1 MSTKVTK
8 IGITKDKISSRGG
21 ITLFLKYVEHAQVY
35 GLIGHC
41 INGLIKKI
49 SRGLQLNEFIIQIMA
64 FIIDGT
70 NMSMKRFDELKKD
83 TGYITSLELKESQM
97 ASSHAMKRFFKKLS
111 IINDLIF
118 NKILHELFVW
128 RLKIS
133 NQEIIIL
140 GIDTMVLDNDDAP
153 KREGCEV
160 TYKKKKGFQPLHIC
174 WGKYLI
180 DVVFRKGSAHSN
192 HGTDFTDRVAA
203 VVNLIRK
210 RYNSDVAIILCADSG
225 FFDQKA
231 MAYFEKELKIHY
243 IITGKMYQ
251 DVKDDLSKSDEQS
264 YKEIRKN
271 KAVWKYIE
279 IGHKLKSWD
288 KYRRCIVT
296 KLFTDEKGQF
306 LLDFSRPDT
315 ILYTNIGI
323 CPDADQRLTSCG
335 GEQYFNADTII
346 ETAHQ
351 RGADELIH
359 RSIKEL
365 AVKEQLPFEKFGMN
379 RAYYFFLVFTHFL
392 QEAYKNDVCKDVL
405 PVSSYPN
412 TFRRVMIDFAAKFTI
427 KSRNL
432 ILNVSKGI
440 YDQINLSKIWN
451 LCHTPIKIQ
460 WE

>member
-1 MSTKVTK
+1 
-8 IGITKDKISSRGG
+8 
-21 ITLFLKYVEHAQVY
+21 
-35 GLIGHC
+35 
-41 INGLIKKI
+41 
-49 SRGLQLNEFIIQIMA
+49 
-64 FIIDGT
+64 
-70 NMSMKRFDELKKD
+70 
-83 TGYITSLELKESQM
+83 
-97 ASSHAMKRFFKKLS
+97 
-111 IINDLIF
+111 
-118 NKILHELFVW
+118 
-128 RLKIS
+128 
-133 NQEIIIL
+133 
-140 GIDTMVLDNDDAP
+140 
-153 KREGCEV
+153 
-160 TYKKKKGFQPLHIC
+160 
-174 WGKYLI
+174 
-180 DVVFRKGSAHSN
+180 
-192 HGTDFTDRVAA
+192 VAA
-203 VVNLIRK
+203 VVKLIRK
-210 RYNSDVAIILCADSG
+210 RYHNDVAIILCADSG

-231 MAYFEKELKIHY
+231 MTYFEKELKIHY

-279 IGHKLKSWD
+279 ISHKLKSWA
-288 KYRRCIVT
+288 KFRRCIVT
-296 KLFTDEKGQF
+296 KLYTDERGQF

-335 GEQYFNADTII
+335 GEQYFNADAII

-405 PVSSYPN
+405 PISSYPN

-432 ILNVSKGI
+432 ILNVSKSI
-440 YDQINLSKIWN
+440 YDQLNLSKIWN